1 MGTLFKKI
9 KIIMKVMV
17 LRGIVLL
24 SSAAYLLGLV
34 IGIGMQIW
42 NKASD
47 GKENDNG
54 RFNDNRFLR

>member
-1 MGTLFKKI
+1 MGKLFKKI
-9 KIIMKVMV
+9 KIIMKSMV
-17 LRGIVLL
+17 SRGIALL
-24 SSAAYLLGLV
+24 SSSAYLLGVV

-54 RFNDNRFLR
+54 RFNDNRILS